1 MIRLTNTLKLIY
13 KNKRSFCKKPKIPVK
28 NEKWFG
34 RHIDPNLVKI
44 NELTFKNID
53 LEIEIITLKIKI
65 KELNKEII
73 QILLNSNY
81 LRK

>member
-1 MIRLTNTLKLIY
+1 MNRLTNSLKLIS
-13 KNKRSFCKKPKIPVK
+13 KRSFCKKLDLPFKK
-28 NEKWFG
+28 EKWFD
-34 RHIDPNLVKI
+34 RHLDPNLVKI
-44 NELTFKNID
+44 NDLTFKNID